1 MKTKFRVVPRCYGS
15 YEVYGR
21 ETNVAEIEE
30 ICTSH
35 NTLSFDDYLECRK
48 MNLIINIFYND
59 SVFEEIMGL
68 LRKLDVSIWDWLNKI
83 YVNSTLKKFEKFNN
97 LLTDFLNDCA
107 ARSHIGAELRPR
119 PAPA

>member
-1 MKTKFRVVPRCYGS
+1 MILPGTELGSQETKEKYKMKTKFRVVPRCYGS

-48 MNLIINIFYND
+48 MNLIINIFIMI
-59 SVFEEIMGL
+59 VF
-68 LRKLDVSIWDWLNKI
+68 LRKSWD
-83 YVNSTLKKFEKFNN
+83 Y
-97 LLTDFLNDCA
+97 
-107 ARSHIGAELRPR
+107 
-119 PAPA
+119 